1 MQNLL
6 TSARICKG
14 LGEGCFCECTGLATS
29 PDLLLHFGAPAVFGQ
44 LACFCLAFHADFLL
58 LVSAPGTCCQP
69 PLGILRM
76 VVVTGFC
83 QKSFIL
89 GMLVLYLMSAGK
101 GFGFIAANSPLQNC
115 RILSVLSLDSCC

>member
-1 MQNLL
+1 M
-6 TSARICKG
+6 
-14 LGEGCFCECTGLATS
+14 
-29 PDLLLHFGAPAVFGQ
+29 FGQ

-69 PLGILRM
+69 PFGILRM

-101 GFGFIAANSPLQNC
+101 GFGFIAANKQPIAKLQDPVSAVP
-115 RILSVLSLDSCC
+115 RQLLLDSYVAKNYAHLSHM